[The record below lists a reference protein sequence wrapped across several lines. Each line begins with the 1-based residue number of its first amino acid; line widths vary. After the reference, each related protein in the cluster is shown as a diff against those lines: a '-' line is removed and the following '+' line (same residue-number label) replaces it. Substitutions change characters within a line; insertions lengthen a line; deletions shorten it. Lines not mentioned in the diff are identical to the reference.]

1 MRRVE
6 PWHHTVKLY
15 HYTDFMDT
23 INQIIEST
31 SMDDISSIREI
42 TIPRLQ
48 RMRHRT
54 YYIRNTQPELA
65 RGIKTLANCLIDL
78 YSTPSLLS
86 ECHLITLQNISWRFS
101 FILQH
106 KKGEDRK
113 TQLKDLITQVEEQKP
128 LEQLTFTQLINHL
141 LNMLTTE

>member
-15 HYTDFMDT
+15 HYTEFMDT
-23 INQIIEST
+23 ISHIIDST
-31 SMDDISSIREI
+31 SMDDTPSIREM
-42 TIPRLQ
+42 TISRLQ
-48 RMRHRT
+48 RMRHKT

-65 RGIKTLANCLIDL
+65 RGIKTIADCLIDL
-78 YSTPSLLS
+78 YSTPTLLS
-86 ECHLITLQNISWRFS
+86 EFHVITIKIISWRFS

-113 TQLKDLITQVEEQKP
+113 SQLKDLITQVEEQKP

-141 LNMLTTE
+141 LNMLTNE